1 MFKILKKYSKL
12 LALALVFSSSI
23 PFASFATAPQEPNK
37 PTAAQAQKREREEY
51 SSEEESDITEEY
63 NLDGLMGP
71 FYLNSGS
78 DEINPRCG
86 LPVIHNSCNRRVRH
100 FYLLPDYDHNVIA
113 IGREC
118 LKKNFG
124 SQAYKIA
131 YRPEK
136 ARKYIIIKKTL
147 SYFLGKNWYQK
158 CDTGNYVLD
167 LTPLLSDP
175 ELQDVIK
182 CNNEYFTIYFN
193 SEPTKENPNSYDM
206 AYEGD
211 HSNACKGFSK
221 KLKLGDDFTNHTLA
235 DKKFAAFCKF
245 CKMNEIL

>member
-63 NLDGLMGP
+63 NLAGLIGP

-86 LPVIHNSCNRRVRH
+86 LPVIHNSCNKRVRH
-100 FYLLPDYDHNVIA
+100 FYLLPDYDHSVIA
-113 IGREC
+113 IGRGC

-124 SQAYKIA
+124 SQAHKNAKSIENTA
-131 YRPEK
+131 
-136 ARKYIIIKKTL
+136 KYDIIKKIL
-147 SYFLGKNWYQK
+147 EYFLGKNWDIS
-158 CDTGNYVLD
+158 CNDNFVLK
-167 LTPLLSDP
+167 LEPLLSDP
-175 ELQDVIK
+175 DLKESIK
-182 CNNEYFTIYFN
+182 CKDNRFTIFFSY
-193 SEPTKENPNSYDM
+193 SKPTKENPNCYDM
-206 AYEGD
+206 AYND
-211 HSNACKGFSK
+211 VYVNNCKAFRE
-221 KLKLGDDFTNHTLA
+221 TYTLA
-235 DKKFAAFCKF
+235 DKKFAAFCYF
-245 CKMNEIL
+245 CEANEIL

>member
-51 SSEEESDITEEY
+51 SSEEVDITEEY

-71 FYLNSGS
+71 FNFYS
-78 DEINPRCG
+78 DSDKANPRCG

-113 IGREC
+113 IGRGC
-118 LKKNFG
+118 LKSNFG
-124 SQAYKIA
+124 PQAHKIA
-131 YRPEK
+131 DNPEK
-136 ARKYIIIKKTL
+136 DRKHSIIEKIL
-147 SYFLGKNWYQK
+147 NHFLGKNWYQK

-167 LTPLLSDP
+167 LTPLLYDP

-182 CNNEYFTIYFN
+182 CNNGYFTTYFN
-193 SEPTKENPNSYDM
+193 SKPTKENPNSYDM

-221 KLKLGDDFTNHTLA
+221 KLKPGDAFTNHTLA

-245 CKMNEIL
+245 CKKNKIL

>member
-63 NLDGLMGP
+63 NLDGLIGP
-71 FYLNSGS
+71 FNFYS
-78 DEINPRCG
+78 DSDKANPRCG
-86 LPVIHNSCNRRVRH
+86 LPVIHNSCNKRVRH

-113 IGREC
+113 IGRGC

-124 SQAYKIA
+124 SQAHKIA
-131 YRPEK
+131 YSPEK
-136 ARKYIIIKKTL
+136 DRKHSIIKKIL
-147 SYFLGKNWYQK
+147 SYFLWGKWYIK

-167 LTPLLSDP
+167 LKPLLHDP

-182 CNNEYFTIYFN
+182 CNNKCFTTYFN
-193 SEPTKENPNSYDM
+193 SEPTKENPNCYDM

-211 HSNACKGFSK
+211 HSTGCKGFSK

>member
-63 NLDGLMGP
+63 NLDGLIGP
-71 FYLNSGS
+71 FNFYS
-78 DEINPRCG
+78 DSDKANPRCG

-113 IGREC
+113 IGRGC
-118 LKKNFG
+118 LKSNFG
-124 SQAYKIA
+124 AQAHKIA

-136 ARKYIIIKKTL
+136 ARKYIIIKKIL

-158 CDTGNYVLD
+158 YNTGNYVLD

-175 ELQDVIK
+175 DLKESIK
-182 CNNEYFTIYFN
+182 YKDDRFTIFFN
-193 SEPTKENPNSYDM
+193 YSKPTKENPNCYDM
-206 AYEGD
+206 AYN
-211 HSNACKGFSK
+211 HVYVNNCKAFRE
-221 KLKLGDDFTNHTLA
+221 TYTLA
-235 DKKFAAFCKF
+235 DKKFAAFCYF
-245 CKMNEIL
+245 CEANEIL

>member
-51 SSEEESDITEEY
+51 SSEEVDITEEY
-63 NLDGLMGP
+63 NLAGLIGP

-78 DEINPRCG
+78 DKANPRCG

-113 IGREC
+113 IGRGC
-118 LKKNFG
+118 LKSNFG
-124 SQAYKIA
+124 AQAHKIA

-136 ARKYIIIKKTL
+136 ARKYIIIKKIL
-147 SYFLGKNWYQK
+147 SYFLGKNWYIS
-158 CDTGNYVLD
+158 CNDNFVLD

-193 SEPTKENPNSYDM
+193 SEPTKENPNCYNM

-211 HSNACKGFSK
+211 RSKGCKGFSK
-221 KLKLGDDFTNHTLA
+221 KLKLGDDFTNRTLA

>member
-12 LALALVFSSSI
+12 LALALIFSSSI
-23 PFASFATAPQEPNK
+23 PFASFATAPQEQNK
-37 PTAAQAQKREREEY
+37 PTAAQTQKREREEY
-51 SSEEESDITEEY
+51 SSEEVDITEEY
-63 NLDGLMGP
+63 NLAGLIGP

-86 LPVIHNSCNRRVRH
+86 LPVVHNSCNRRVRH

-113 IGREC
+113 IGRGC

-124 SQAYKIA
+124 SQAHKIA
-131 YRPEK
+131 DNPEK
-136 ARKYIIIKKTL
+136 YRKHSIIKKIL
-147 SYFLGKNWYQK
+147 SYFLGKNWYK
-158 CDTGNYVLD
+158 KHNNGNYVLD
-167 LTPLLSDP
+167 LTPLLYDP

-182 CNNEYFTIYFN
+182 CNNGYFTTYFN
-193 SEPTKENPNSYDM
+193 SKPTKENPNCYDM

-211 HSNACKGFSK
+211 HSTGCKGFSK
-221 KLKLGDDFTNHTLA
+221 KLKLGDDFTNRTLA

-245 CKMNEIL
+245 CKENKIL

>member
-37 PTAAQAQKREREEY
+37 PATTKAIKREREEY

-63 NLDGLMGP
+63 NLAGLIGP

-86 LPVIHNSCNRRVRH
+86 LPVIHNSCNKRVRH
-100 FYLLPDYDHNVIA
+100 FYLLPDYEHNVIA
-113 IGREC
+113 IGRGC

-124 SQAYKIA
+124 AQAHKIA

-136 ARKYIIIKKTL
+136 ARKYIIIKKIL
-147 SYFLGKNWYQK
+147 SYFLWGKWYIK

-167 LTPLLSDP
+167 LTPLLEGPD
-175 ELQDVIK
+175 LKGVIK
-182 CNNEYFTIYFN
+182 CNNERFTIYFN

-206 AYEGD
+206 AYERD

-235 DKKFAAFCKF
+235 DKKFAAFCYF
-245 CKMNEIL
+245 CKKNEIL

>member
-63 NLDGLMGP
+63 NLAGLIGP
-71 FYLNSGS
+71 FNFYS
-78 DEINPRCG
+78 DSDKANPRCG

-113 IGREC
+113 TGRGC
-118 LKKNFG
+118 LKSNFG
-124 SQAYKIA
+124 SEAHKNAKSIENTAKYDIIEKI
-131 YRPEK
+131 
-136 ARKYIIIKKTL
+136 L
-147 SYFLGKNWYQK
+147 NHFLGENWYIK
-158 CDTGNYVLD
+158 PDTGNYVLD
-167 LTPLLSDP
+167 LTPLLYDP

-182 CNNEYFTIYFN
+182 CNNKRFTIYFN

-221 KLKLGDDFTNHTLA
+221 KLKLGDDFTNRTLA

-245 CKMNEIL
+245 CKKNEIL

>member
-1 MFKILKKYSKL
+1 MFEILKKYSKL

-37 PTAAQAQKREREEY
+37 PTTAQAQKREREEY

-63 NLDGLMGP
+63 NLDGLIGP

-78 DEINPRCG
+78 NEINPRCG
-86 LPVIHNSCNRRVRH
+86 LLAKHTSCNKRVRH

-113 IGREC
+113 IGRGC
-118 LKKNFG
+118 LKSNFG
-124 SQAYKIA
+124 AQAHKITDN
-131 YRPEK
+131 PEK
-136 ARKYIIIKKTL
+136 YRKHSIIKKIL
-147 SYFLGKNWYQK
+147 SYFLWGNWYIS
-158 CDTGNYVLD
+158 CNDNFVLK

-211 HSNACKGFSK
+211 HSTGCKGFSK
-221 KLKLGDDFTNHTLA
+221 KLKLGDDFTNRTLA

-245 CKMNEIL
+245 CKENEIL

>member
-37 PTAAQAQKREREEY
+37 PATTKAIKREREEY
-51 SSEEESDITEEY
+51 FSEEESDIPEGY
-63 NLDGLMGP
+63 NIGGLVGMFNFSLYP
-71 FYLNSGS
+71 
-78 DEINPRCG
+78 DKVRPRCG
-86 LPVIHNSCNRRVRH
+86 LLMKYNPCNRRTSR
-100 FYLLPDYDHNVIA
+100 FYLLPDYEHNVIA

-124 SQAYKIA
+124 SQAHKIA
-131 YRPEK
+131 YSPEK
-136 ARKYIIIKKTL
+136 DRKHSVIKKIL

-175 ELQDVIK
+175 DLKESIK
-182 CNNEYFTIYFN
+182 CKDDRFTIFFN
-193 SEPTKENPNSYDM
+193 YSKPTKENPNCYDM
-206 AYEGD
+206 AYD
-211 HSNACKGFSK
+211 RVYVNNCKAFRE
-221 KLKLGDDFTNHTLA
+221 TYTLA
-235 DKKFAAFCKF
+235 DKKFAAFCYF
-245 CKMNEIL
+245 CKKNKIL